1 MKVTFIQLTTVMM
14 DQDMYIKVVDLVVE
28 GEDIVVTIIE
38 KILVGITMMLVGTCN
53 DCANYR
59 GQQPSSC
66 DSMKRVQ
73 LWLKKLSSSAVSLH
87 LGWMAVEAVAEGER
101 QCEGAT
107 VVSMKEQGSVRKAA
121 GYLET
126 ENLNTLEDLENLP
139 QRKQFFIIRK
149 IIAA

>member
-28 GEDIVVTIIE
+28 GEDMMVTIIE

-73 LWLKKLSSSAVSLH
+73 FWLKKPSSSALSLH
-87 LGWMAVEAVAEGER
+87 LGWTVVETVEGER

-107 VVSMKEQGSVRKAA
+107 GVSMKEQGSVRETA

-126 ENLNTLEDLENLP
+126 
-139 QRKQFFIIRK
+139 
-149 IIAA
+149 